1 METVAGH
8 ARGEDHQQ
16 HPIAIYLW
24 IWALLFIF
32 STFSYLI
39 DYFHLH
45 GYLRWSLI
53 ITFMLL
59 KAGFIVAV
67 FMHMAWERLALEV
80 KVAVAGKD
88 NATHQTRDTTPAA
101 PAAPAP
107 AAVLSGEQ
115 VYSTTCV
122 ACHAAGVA
130 GAPKFGDKGAWA
142 PRLGQGLAVLHQHA
156 LEGFQGKS
164 GVMPPKGG
172 RVDLADKSILN
183 AVEYMVNAAK

>member
-1 METVAGH
+1 VSAADDRKFLDLFMRAVGILAGVVAATFFLSMYVASG
-8 ARGEDHQQ
+8 ARTE
-16 HPIAIYLW
+16 PIKDDLQYQRL
-24 IWALLFIF
+24 
-32 STFSYLI
+32 
-39 DYFHLH
+39 
-45 GYLRWSLI
+45 
-53 ITFMLL
+53 
-59 KAGFIVAV
+59 VA
-67 FMHMAWERLALEV
+67 ERLAPEV

-88 NATHQTRDTTPAA
+88 NATHQMRDTTPAA

-115 VYSTTCV
+115 VYSTTCI

-172 RVDLADKSILN
+172 RVDLADKSIAN
-183 AVEYMVNAAK
+183 AVDYMVNAAK